1 MLGSSRVVDVFDRS
15 EVDIEVLDM
24 SEKSEPELFR
34 SEVFQTGDRELDRE
48 AEDFD
53 VAR

>member
-24 SEKSEPELFR
+24 SEKSGSKLFR
-34 SEVFQTGDRELDRE
+34 SEVFQTGDREHDRE
-48 AEDFD
+48 TEDFD
-53 VAR
+53 VTR